1 MCAKKPTTDK
11 KWACP
16 ECSRTFGTEQGCQDH
31 ARAVH
36 GERDFWG
43 TKIYRCSRCRRGYNV
58 LGDMYLCQA
67 QHMGIHPKPPPS
79 ANEPSELKSAIK
91 AQRSPLRN
99 KKMPKNVEP
108 LTKQQCRS
116 AALKSTATEHAES
129 HSELKSNTTEHAMQ
143 DPVRF
148 CSGRA

>member
-1 MCAKKPTTDK
+1 MCPKKPTTDK

-16 ECSRTFGTEQGCQDH
+16 ECSRTFGTEQGRQDH

-36 GERDFWG
+36 RERDFWD
-43 TKIYRCSRCRRGYNV
+43 TKIYRCRGCCQGYD
-58 LGDMYLCQA
+58 LRSDMYLCQA
-67 QHMGIHPKPPPS
+67 RHMGIHPKPPPS
-79 ANEPSELKSAIK
+79 ANEPSELKSAVK

-108 LTKQQCRS
+108 LTKQQCN
-116 AALKSTATEHAES
+116 ATEHAES
-129 HSELKSNTTEHAMQ
+129 HSELKSTATEHAMQ

-148 CSGRA
+148 CSGRV